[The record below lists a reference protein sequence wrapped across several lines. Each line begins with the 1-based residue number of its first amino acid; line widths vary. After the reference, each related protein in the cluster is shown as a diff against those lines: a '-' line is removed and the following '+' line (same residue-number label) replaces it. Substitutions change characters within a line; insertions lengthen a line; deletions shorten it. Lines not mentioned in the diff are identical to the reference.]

1 MNRKTK
7 LLLIATMLI
16 SMNATAQTSAAEA
29 VVKGVFSLIGI
40 PTRPTYQQQQEL
52 HRKQQEAAEAAKKAE
67 VEQKNAK
74 QAAIQAQLDTYKSQG
89 WMYAT
94 DNTNKD
100 LFFVNG
106 EDLRADKDTVTA
118 WVKTQMSKP
127 IFWGKKSVR
136 SSITLVE
143 YDCKARTIKNIE
155 ETFYSGNSGNK
166 SVVISD
172 DEIDYYDYSTNRV
185 IPDTAGSRLLNFVCG
200 LREPATP
207 I

>member
-1 MNRKTK
+1 MKK
-7 LLLIATMLI
+7 LSLILTAMLLGTSAH
-16 SMNATAQTSAAEA
+16 AQTSATEA

-40 PTRPTYQQQQEL
+40 PTKPTYQQQQEL
-52 HRKQQEAAEAAKKAE
+52 RRKQQEAAEAAKKAE

-118 WVKTQMSKP
+118 WVKTQLSKP
-127 IFWGKKSVR
+127 IFLGKKSIR
-136 SSITLVE
+136 S
-143 YDCKARTIKNIE
+143 
-155 ETFYSGNSGNK
+155 
-166 SVVISD
+166 
-172 DEIDYYDYSTNRV
+172 
-185 IPDTAGSRLLNFVCG
+185 
-200 LREPATP
+200 
-207 I
+207 